1 LGRLDF
7 LPIVKRKK
15 RGGNPAGALCLFVV
29 ADDVV
34 PILRSLIVLAV
45 GWPASSP
52 SRLRRSLREA

>member
-1 LGRLDF
+1 MGVCQWLGRLDF

-34 PILRSLIVLAV
+34 PIL
-45 GWPASSP
+45 
-52 SRLRRSLREA
+52 